1 MERHLPLLM
10 LRLLLRGLLPTHSTY
25 VVWRGGNMPR
35 NSCAAD
41 SQSAPLQLLNYK
53 WCFCSEGCIS

>member
-1 MERHLPLLM
+1 MERLLSVLM

-25 VVWRGGNMPR
+25 VLWRGGNMPR

-41 SQSAPLQLLNYK
+41 SESTFTGPEL
-53 WCFCSEGCIS
+53 